1 MRDPVRRRAATRRG
15 RRSSAKDHPNPPPP
29 PREQRDGGRGGERER
44 SGAAPRARRGH
55 GVKLKLVVLLRQ
67 KVIYAVSRKIPF
79 QNFIRPLGDA
89 ARAVYSTP
97 QSAAGARGRGR
108 AQHAPGT
115 AALASTL

>member
-15 RRSSAKDHPNPPPP
+15 RRISAKDHPNPPPP

-44 SGAAPRARRGH
+44 GGAAPRRGH

-67 KVIYAVSRKIPF
+67 KVIYAVSRKILF

>member
-15 RRSSAKDHPNPPPP
+15 RRISAKDHPNPPPP

-44 SGAAPRARRGH
+44 GGAAPAARGH